1 MCLRQFVMIVTT
13 KWVTVLLKRF
23 PEFLWWNTS
32 VSSHLLVYLCSI
44 SSVEIRLPGYYC
56 FLSNWWHWST
66 IHYKKNCHTLL
77 FFYFIY
83 LKPICFYTKPQMSS
97 VSCGSMKS
105 VEFGD
110 WLRLSNIWR
119 DQKLVWQLDRFKAT
133 RFLPVLPARYAM
145 IKVFDRAY
153 FE

>member
-1 MCLRQFVMIVTT
+1 MCLRQFVMIVTA

-44 SSVEIRLPGYYC
+44 SSVEIRLQGYYY

-66 IHYKKNCHTLL
+66 IHYKRNAIRYCFFLSLFVFKLL
-77 FFYFIY
+77 IRN
-83 LKPICFYTKPQMSS
+83 LECLQLVVGLWNPLNLAIGC
-97 VSCGSMKS
+97 
-105 VEFGD
+105 
-110 WLRLSNIWR
+110 NIWR
-119 DQKLVWQLDRFKAT
+119 DQKLVWQSARFKVT
-133 RFLPVLPARYAM
+133 RFLPVLPASARYAM
-145 IKVFDRAY
+145 IKAFDRTY